1 MKYLYG
7 DSFALVLFLE
17 KVAFAS
23 HEFIHPFGI
32 TKEEE
37 MQIHRMMCY
46 LSPAN
51 SE

>member
-1 MKYLYG
+1 
-7 DSFALVLFLE
+7 VLFLE

-37 MQIHRMMCY
+37 MQIHRKKGDFW
-46 LSPAN
+46 LAN
-51 SE
+51 YK